1 MEKRKLRPVS
11 SPLPARCFTLIEL
24 LVVIA
29 IIAILASMLLPAL
42 QQARERALEM
52 ECLNKMLQM
61 GKAVHHYA
69 DDFQGFKPMGN
80 AFDGGS
86 SNFWYAQLGGL
97 ISQPN
102 KDRYLVNP
110 FKFENNRTASFW
122 YCKKYEPVDSIPR
135 VTYSTNK
142 YQGWNKHLKL
152 EYSIRVDDKV
162 ERVPQLSKAAYIF
175 CGVAHCYGLDCT
187 TSYGRG
193 RGWRALHN
201 SESSVPTLYL
211 DGHCK
216 SVSRSFLL
224 SCMNAASVTKPLNR
238 SFWGVQGNPQ

>member
-86 SNFWYAQLGGL
+86 SNYWFAQLGGV
-97 ISQPN
+97 IERPN
-102 KDRYLVNP
+102 EDRYLVNP
-110 FKFENNRTASFW
+110 FKFENDRTASFW
-122 YCKKYEPVDSIPR
+122 FCKKFGVRGSIPR
-135 VTYSTNK
+135 VTYGSNK
-142 YQGWNKHLKL
+142 YQGWNRHLKL

-175 CGVAHCYGLDCT
+175 CGASFCFGMDCA
-187 TSYGRG
+187 SS
-193 RGWRALHN
+193 GWRILHSGGN
-201 SESSVPTLYL
+201 SMPILYL

-216 SVSRSFLL
+216 SISGNFLL
-224 SCMNAASVTKPLNR
+224 SSMSSKANKPLNR